1 MRACCSTQLVPK
13 PPTPSEEV
21 FTLNLG
27 IWDLGLGLPVAA
39 SLVYSPFVWVILPRL
54 QPLPPPPPTTS
65 QIPFLVPPPSLQH
78 PTLFPSPT
86 NSAGNNRTRTKPT
99 SAFSISQRWFPSAY
113 QSESVLWIQT
123 EEGNHRWVLL
133 PFFPVNPYERE
144 RSVEFHCNVTINKF

>member
-13 PPTPSEEV
+13 PPTSSEEV
-21 FTLNLG
+21 FAPES
-27 IWDLGLGLPVAA
+27 WDLGLGLPVAA

-54 QPLPPPPPTTS
+54 QPIPPPPPTTS

-99 SAFSISQRWFPSAY
+99 SAFSFSQRWFPSAY

-144 RSVEFHCNVTINKF
+144 RSVDFHCNVTINKF